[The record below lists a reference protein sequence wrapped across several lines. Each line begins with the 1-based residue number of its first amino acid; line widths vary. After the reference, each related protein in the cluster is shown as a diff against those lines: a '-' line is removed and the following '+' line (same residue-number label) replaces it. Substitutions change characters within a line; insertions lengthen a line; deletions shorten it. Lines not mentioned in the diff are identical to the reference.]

1 MFLFGLRDHD
11 LVAQVLKLVAGYM
24 AALLVA
30 FILPSASFYL
40 IATAA
45 TCLSAGLIVAEVA
58 KRYPAISFGERIARS
73 YAFPRN
79 RLHRRISYYYAV
91 VGIVV
96 SFLPALL
103 FIGGHSGSLGEL
115 RSVWPALFFLAIGYP
130 GVVNLFLLW
139 HPVSRAEES
148 ESGASP

>member
-30 FILPSASFYL
+30 FLLPSASFYL
-40 IATAA
+40 
-45 TCLSAGLIVAEVA
+45 
-58 KRYPAISFGERIARS
+58 SFGERIARS